1 MRTRTKIVL
10 FLLYIFIEFYFF
22 IAGAMKDS
30 DILIVLGLLLFLAG
44 IILIITV
51 IIKSIIRRIKNLKK
65 YKKLIQENKLW
76 YDKFIDVNTRIE
88 NTIKNFQPPY
98 TYRLNHYLSELVQ
111 NENLYRDLANEE
123 VNFNEQLK
131 MLRSFWSRKKYTK
144 ISEFD
149 DKRILQLYSNIVGH
163 LCEYLYNNQEP
174 SSEELNF
181 LHSFEKA
188 LRLDAFGA
196 DGKYLYWKSFGTSVK
211 KSLLANILSKL
222 IENKSLS
229 YIQENNL
236 YKISKILLLPNE
248 QLEKEFP
255 EQFKIINDLSLAR
268 TLREKQLYPINSNI
282 EFPLNKGEI
291 CYYKVT
297 KALYAKTR
305 CENEKYYP
313 SGKEDECQIY
323 VTNQRFVVWGFTVR
337 SYNLDTIAG
346 IGITDNKYFIY
357 KIKNKEWPFCLII
370 SQPYSLQAVLNRC
383 INLKQ

>member
-1 MRTRTKIVL
+1 MRIRTKIVL

-131 MLRSFWSRKKYTK
+131 MLRSFWLRKKYTK

-174 SSEELNF
+174 SSEELSF

-188 LRLDAFGA
+188 LRLDTFGA

-211 KSLLANILSKL
+211 KSFLANILSKL

-236 YKISKILLLPNE
+236 YKIYI
-248 QLEKEFP
+248 
-255 EQFKIINDLSLAR
+255 R
-268 TLREKQLYPINSNI
+268 
-282 EFPLNKGEI
+282 
-291 CYYKVT
+291 
-297 KALYAKTR
+297 
-305 CENEKYYP
+305 
-313 SGKEDECQIY
+313 
-323 VTNQRFVVWGFTVR
+323 
-337 SYNLDTIAG
+337 
-346 IGITDNKYFIY
+346 
-357 KIKNKEWPFCLII
+357 
-370 SQPYSLQAVLNRC
+370 
-383 INLKQ
+383 